1 MAKKILMIGLSTCPA
16 CNELDKRL
24 KERNI
29 TYITRLDIDRDALA
43 REIAMKL
50 QLQAV
55 PQLILYS
62 EEEKKACL
70 IKFKENKPSI
80 ERCVSLQGS
89 VRAS

>member
-29 TYITRLDIDRDALA
+29 TYITRLDIDKDALA
-43 REIAMKL
+43 REIAMRLKL
-50 QLQAV
+50 QSV
-55 PQLILYS
+55 PQLVIYS

-80 ERCVSLQGS
+80 ERCVSLQDFAHVS
-89 VRAS
+89 